1 MNLIKLHRISYA
13 LYKSGI
19 PILPRLFRFLIFL
32 LYNSDIP
39 SSVQIGKGTL
49 FSHSGIGVV
58 IHQKAVIGGGGIIGQ
73 GITIGGRSRH
83 PDVPVIGDKV
93 YIGAGARVLGPI
105 RVGDNVVIAPNAVVI
120 KDVPSNCIVGGIPAK
135 ILKEGIRYEDYV

>member
-1 MNLIKLHRISYA
+1 MNLIKVHRISHA
-13 LYKSGI
+13 LYKAKI

-39 SSVQIGKGTL
+39 SSVRIGKGTL
-49 FSHSGIGVV
+49 FGHSGIGVV
-58 IHQKAVIGGGGIIGQ
+58 IHQKAVIGEGCVIGQ
-73 GITIGGRSRH
+73 GITVGGRSKN
-83 PDVPVIGDKV
+83 PTVPVIGNKV

-105 RVGDNVVIAPNAVVI
+105 TVGDNVIIAPNAVVI

-135 ILKEGIRYEDYV
+135 LLKEDILFEDYV